1 LRDRY
6 QVHRQPADVIT
17 SWFPFLTPAALLAWR
32 LLPAFLASDR
42 LFGQIRHNLRPGE
55 PEE

>member
-1 LRDRY
+1 LRGRY

-17 SWFPFLTPAALLAWR
+17 SWFAFLTPAAPFGVA
-32 LLPAFLASDR
+32 PVAFLAPDR

>member
-17 SWFPFLTPAALLAWR
+17 SL
-32 LLPAFLASDR
+32 AFLAPDR